1 MKETDTKRPEDT
13 NLAKAIRELQNE
25 VEQKITLL
33 EALRKEYDPEE
44 IDYYKYLRT
53 QAWEETR
60 QKVFRRDGFK
70 CVLCG
75 EAKDLNVHH
84 ITYENLGAEKVSD
97 LVTLCQACHESVHN
111 GKPYGRWDSTLR
123 ELIGHKIASLCY
135 TTPAESPK
143 RERLRNI
150 FEELEKMEEI

>member
-1 MKETDTKRPEDT
+1 MKQIDTK
-13 NLAKAIRELQNE
+13 LAKAIRELQNE

-44 IDYYKYLRT
+44 IDYYKYIQT

-60 QKVFRRDGFK
+60 QKVFRRDGFR
-70 CVLCG
+70 CVICN

-97 LVTLCQACHESVHN
+97 LVTLCRDCHEHIHS
-111 GKPYGRWDSTLR
+111 GQPYEGWTYQCR
-123 ELIGHKIASLCY
+123 EAIQRKILLLFHM
-135 TTPAESPK
+135 TPADSSQ

-150 FEELEKMEEI
+150 LIELEEI

>member
-1 MKETDTKRPEDT
+1 MKQADT

-25 VEQKITLL
+25 VEQKTTLL

-44 IDYYKYLRT
+44 INYYQYIQT
-53 QAWEETR
+53 QAWEEMR

-70 CVLCG
+70 CVICN

-97 LVTLCQACHESVHN
+97 LVTLCRNCHEDIHN
-111 GKPYGRWDSTLR
+111 GKPFFEWSYEARDAIQRKILMLLNMTPGEATAETERLMKILR
-123 ELIGHKIASLCY
+123 EVS
-135 TTPAESPK
+135 
-143 RERLRNI
+143 
-150 FEELEKMEEI
+150 

>member
-1 MKETDTKRPEDT
+1 MKQADT

-25 VEQKITLL
+25 VEQKTTLL

-44 IDYYKYLRT
+44 INYYQYIQT
-53 QAWEETR
+53 QAWEEMR

-70 CVLCG
+70 CVICN

-97 LVTLCQACHESVHN
+97 LVTLCRNCHEEIHN
-111 GKPYGRWDSTLR
+111 GKPSFGWSYEARDTIQRKIMMLLHITPGEETAETERLMKILR
-123 ELIGHKIASLCY
+123 EVS
-135 TTPAESPK
+135 
-143 RERLRNI
+143 
-150 FEELEKMEEI
+150 

>member
-1 MKETDTKRPEDT
+1 MKQPDT

-25 VEQKITLL
+25 VDQKITLL

-44 IDYYKYLRT
+44 IDYYEYLRT

-84 ITYENLGAEKVSD
+84 ITYENLGAEKTSD
-97 LVTLCQACHESVHN
+97 LVTLCQICHEDIHN
-111 GKPYGRWDSTLR
+111 GKPNERMDSFVRRAIVSKSLSIWDYAKT
-123 ELIGHKIASLCY
+123 
-135 TTPAESPK
+135 PK
-143 RERLRNI
+143 RERLRNMLM
-150 FEELEKMEEI
+150 ELEKMEEI